1 MDKII
6 IDGFS
11 LNWEQ
16 VRHCL
21 YALPKVSLAPKAK
34 EKMEKS
40 RLCVEEKIKSGET
53 FYGINTGFGK
63 LANTRISPTQLSQL
77 QENIVYS
84 HAVALGTPLPEPV
97 SRLTLLL
104 QANCLAQGTSG
115 CRTDIVLLLCEMIN
129 KGVTP
134 VLPSQGSVGA
144 CGDLAPLAHIAKVLI
159 GDGEVWYQGEKRKS
173 SEIFKKVG
181 LTPVVLEPKEGL
193 SLVNGTHFSLAIA
206 CDVLLQAEKLLKIAD
221 ITGALSVEG
230 DLASFHPFD
239 EALLRAK
246 PHSGSIKTGNNLRKM
261 LAESEMNLVHK
272 SCNRVQDPYSLRCM
286 PQVHG
291 AAKDAF
297 SFVKNILEIEL
308 NSSTDNPLVFT
319 DTKKIISGGNFHGE
333 SIAMAMD
340 FLSIALAELG
350 SISERRVAL
359 LINPIQN
366 EIPTQ
371 FLIPE
376 PGIYSG
382 FMIPQVVMSAL
393 VSENKTLAHP
403 ASVDSI
409 PTSAGQEDHVSMSSW
424 AARKAKQIA
433 NNVERILSIE
443 LLAGAQAIDF
453 VSKGKKGGKGV
464 STLHHY
470 IRKSLPVLKEDKYL
484 NSQLQIAYNFVE
496 TGVIIDIVEKE
507 IGPLDI

>member
-1 MDKII
+1 
-6 IDGFS
+6 
-11 LNWEQ
+11 
-16 VRHCL
+16 
-21 YALPKVSLAPKAK
+21 
-34 EKMEKS
+34 
-40 RLCVEEKIKSGET
+40 
-53 FYGINTGFGK
+53 
-63 LANTRISPTQLSQL
+63 
-77 QENIVYS
+77 
-84 HAVALGTPLPEPV
+84 
-97 SRLTLLL
+97 
-104 QANCLAQGTSG
+104 ANCLAEGYSG
-115 CRTDIVLLLCEMIN
+115 CRTDIILLLCEMIN

-173 SEIFKKVG
+173 SEIFKKAG
-181 LTPVVLEPKEGL
+181 LVSVTLEPKEGL

-206 CDVLLQAEKLLKIAD
+206 CDVLVQAEKLLKIAD
-221 ITGALSVEG
+221 ITGAFSVEG

-246 PHSGSIKTGNNLRKM
+246 PHLGAIKTGNNLRKM
-261 LAESEMNLVHK
+261 LAGSEINLTHK
-272 SCNRVQDPYSLRCM
+272 NCNRVQDPYSLRCM

-297 SFVKNILEIEL
+297 SFVKNILETEL

-359 LINPIQN
+359 LTDPIQN

-376 PGIYSG
+376 PGIHSG

-409 PTSAGQEDHVSMSSW
+409 PTSAGQEDHISMSSW

-433 NNVERILSIE
+433 NNVERILGIE
-443 LLAGAQAIDF
+443 LLAGAQAIDS
-453 VSKGKKGGKGV
+453 VSKGKKCGKGV

-470 IRKSLPVLKEDKYL
+470 IRKSLPVLKEDKHL
-484 NSQLQIAYNFVE
+484 SSQLQIAYNFVE

-507 IGPLDI
+507 IGSLDI